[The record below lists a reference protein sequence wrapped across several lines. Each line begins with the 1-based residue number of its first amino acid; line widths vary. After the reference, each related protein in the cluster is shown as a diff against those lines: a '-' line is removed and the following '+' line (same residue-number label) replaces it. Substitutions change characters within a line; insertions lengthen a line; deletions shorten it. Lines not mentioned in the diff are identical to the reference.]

1 MSEKGS
7 RRIAIE
13 NGDEE
18 EIKNTWNSFIKE
30 EGFREIVFNLKN
42 RLESRSYYKVKID
55 DDVFINESIDNI
67 NKEFKYRELDEQYLT
82 IEEAKE
88 VRDKVRGFGMEKVLE
103 TDRKIQDGEIKIERT
118 KFEVVDYIMEAT
130 DLPRKAL
137 GRIYDG
143 VEKKNIFLILKKI

>member
-143 VEKKNIFLILKKI
+143 VEKKTSF

>member
-42 RLESRSYYKVKID
+42 RLESRSYYKVKI
-55 DDVFINESIDNI
+55 
-67 NKEFKYRELDEQYLT
+67 R
-82 IEEAKE
+82 
-88 VRDKVRGFGMEKVLE
+88 R
-103 TDRKIQDGEIKIERT
+103 
-118 KFEVVDYIMEAT
+118 
-130 DLPRKAL
+130 
-137 GRIYDG
+137 
-143 VEKKNIFLILKKI
+143 